1 MPEPTMVMNR
11 GESLRRW
18 WWWRGKGEESARA

>member
-1 MPEPTMVMNR
+1 MSEQKLILEPARSPR
-11 GESLRRW
+11 G